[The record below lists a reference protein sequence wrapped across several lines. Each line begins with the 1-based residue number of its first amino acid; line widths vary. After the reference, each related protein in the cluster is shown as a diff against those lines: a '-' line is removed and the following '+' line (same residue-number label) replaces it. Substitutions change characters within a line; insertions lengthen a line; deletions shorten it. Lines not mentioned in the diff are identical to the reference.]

1 MSTFVLIHGAWH
13 GAWCWNKVIPE
24 LEALGHKA
32 VAPDLPGL
40 GNDPRPPR
48 GITLDD
54 YIACIVQSLDAQEGK
69 VFLVGHSMGGMA
81 ITGAAELRSSKLHWL
96 IYLAAFLPRDGEC
109 LLAIEERNPDP
120 RVPPIVIPSEDREV
134 LMLSEEKITEVF
146 YLDCSDADIAFAKA
160 RLRPQPA
167 KPLSGA
173 VHITERNFGRVP
185 RAYIECTEDGAIVV
199 DFQRA
204 MVRASPCRR
213 VISLDAGHSPFFSI
227 PRPLA
232 GVLSDLA
239 AG

>member
-13 GAWCWNKVIPE
+13 GAWCWRSLIPE
-24 LEALGHKA
+24 LEALGHQA

-40 GNDPRPPR
+40 GDDPRPPR

-54 YIACIVQSLDAQEGK
+54 YVERIVRTLDAQEGK

-81 ITGAAELRSSKLHWL
+81 ITGAAEQRPEKLHWL
-96 IYLAAFLPRDGEC
+96 VYLAAFLPRDGEC
-109 LLAIEERNPDP
+109 LLALEERNADP
-120 RVPPIVIPSEDREV
+120 RVPPNVIPSEDREV
-134 LMLSEEKITEVF
+134 LTLKPEAITEIF
-146 YLDCSDADIAFAKA
+146 YHDCTEADADFAKA

-173 VHITERNFGRVP
+173 VQLTEKRFGCVP
-185 RAYIECTEDGAIVV
+185 RAYIECTEDGAIVIG
-199 DFQRA
+199 FQRE

-213 VISLDAGHSPFFSI
+213 VISLRAGHSPFFSC
-227 PRPLA
+227 PLQLA
-232 GVLSDLA
+232 GALSDLA